1 MEQMER
7 CVLLSTKLY
16 LPQKVISDLLTYF
29 VHHRYFAEHLLF
41 FIQSTCFNR
50 SCCLFDCRWYYKTNK
65 ENSCIN
71 KRTVFLFLFFPYH
84 FLTLPLPLLPYL
96 TPFSTLSPVSSPP
109 PPLPPIPTP
118 SLWDNITVFLLCT
131 LIYNVAHILLR
142 CLSIHLSIYLSI
154 HLSI

>member
-1 MEQMER
+1 MFRWLVLNEIQQIIFFFSRIFNFWMEQMER

-96 TPFSTLSPVSSPP
+96 TPFSTLSPS
-109 PPLPPIPTP
+109 LGNFPT
-118 SLWDNITVFLLCT
+118 SCK
-131 LIYNVAHILLR
+131 
-142 CLSIHLSIYLSI
+142 
-154 HLSI
+154 